1 MRTFVKFCAG
11 SLLLSLA
18 LAGLMVGACL
28 LWGTPFDH
36 TVINIDG
43 EPLALAKWH
52 AGHVLAGI
60 AGLAVGLLVVLVV
73 VPVAVV
79 VPVLIVA
86 GVLVAVLA
94 VLAGVAAVVFAP
106 LFLVLAL
113 VWVIW
118 RLARR
123 SDKPAPGVAP

>member
-1 MRTFVKFCAG
+1 MKTFLRFFG
-11 SLLLSLA
+11 GLLLVSVV
-18 LAGLMVGACL
+18 LAGLIVAACL

-43 EPLALAKWH
+43 EPLALSQWH
-52 AGHVLAGI
+52 GGHVLAGI
-60 AGLAVGLLVVLVV
+60 AGLAVGLLVLLVV

-79 VPVLIVA
+79 VPVVIVA

-94 VLAGVAAVVFAP
+94 VLAGVAAVVFSP
-106 LFLVLAL
+106 VLLVVAL
-113 VWVIW
+113 VWLIW

-123 SDKPAPGVAP
+123 GDKPVSTIAP

>member
-1 MRTFVKFCAG
+1 MKTFVKFCG
-11 SLLLSLA
+11 GLLLLSGV
-18 LAGLMVGACL
+18 LAGLLVGACL

-43 EPLALAKWH
+43 APLALAQWH
-52 AGHVLAGI
+52 GGHVLAGI
-60 AGLAVGLLVVLVV
+60 TGLAAGLLLLLVV
-73 VPVAVV
+73 VPVVVV
-79 VPVLIVA
+79 VPLVIVA

-94 VLAGVAAVVFAP
+94 VLAGVAAVVVSP

-123 SDKPAPGVAP
+123 RNKPAPGVAP